1 MIGLGQMKRLHYDH
15 RWLYF
20 RWVKQDDGNDNDG
33 DTDDDTGDDGDDDDN
48 HDDVWLMSGESSKT
62 SWSNVGGW
70 SYRLCLMPSH
80 INLHKTNLTFPFIE
94 KIKHFKRCNCFEA
107 IQQLSARPKSIFS
120 DNDNLPIK

>member
-1 MIGLGQMKRLHYDH
+1 MIGLGQIKRLHYDH

-20 RWVKQDDGNDNDG
+20 RWVKQDDGTDNDG
-33 DTDDDTGDDGDDDDN
+33 DTDDDTGDDDDTDDDGDDNDDY
-48 HDDVWLMSGESSKT
+48 DDVWLMSGESSKT

-94 KIKHFKRCNCFEA
+94 KTKHFLKM
-107 IQQLSARPKSIFS
+107 
-120 DNDNLPIK
+120 